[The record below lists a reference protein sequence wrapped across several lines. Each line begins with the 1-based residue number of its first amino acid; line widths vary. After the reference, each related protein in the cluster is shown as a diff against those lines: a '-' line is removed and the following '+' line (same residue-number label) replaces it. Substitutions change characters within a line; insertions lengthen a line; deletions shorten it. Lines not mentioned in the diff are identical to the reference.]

1 LAEVLSFFSVF
12 SFEKL
17 FPSNPLNLTTMYYIR
32 KYSNGV
38 AIHNDETGRSRLLTE
53 AEVKAVKKEFPQL
66 EQSRVKTVF
75 ADEVKS
81 IREKP

>member
-1 LAEVLSFFSVF
+1 MF
-12 SFEKL
+12 
-17 FPSNPLNLTTMYYIR
+17 YIR

-38 AIHNDETGRSRLLTE
+38 AIHNDANGCSRLLTE
-53 AEVKAVKKEFPQL
+53 LEVEAVKKEFPQL
-66 EQSRVKTVF
+66 QQSRVRTVF